1 MLGTKLSD
9 LSENVISRDRWNKD
23 FRDFRGL
30 LSTLE
35 LLQINQRFLMAFA
48 TSPRRKHTKVALICV
63 VQRDRLSPKLGGSKT
78 MSTIIAIYLMTVF
91 WGTFRARKETILR
104 DHSVSFARRRLPDH
118 ELCQLLRRA
127 GFSGR
132 TNF

>member
-35 LLQINQRFLMAFA
+35 LLQIN
-48 TSPRRKHTKVALICV
+48 
-63 VQRDRLSPKLGGSKT
+63 
-78 MSTIIAIYLMTVF
+78 
-91 WGTFRARKETILR
+91 
-104 DHSVSFARRRLPDH
+104 
-118 ELCQLLRRA
+118 
-127 GFSGR
+127 
-132 TNF
+132 